1 MSEDDNDTS
10 VSTDRLDDAGAADA
24 PLLATRTIGQIEA
37 AATILSVDEPETALH
52 AWLDLTDV
60 LLARARQ
67 VRQMIESLAIEWISA
82 NGPTHFGDITY
93 TVGYPKTVRCT
104 DAVRCLGL
112 VLDACGGDLD
122 AAVAYLRSDPFKYGS
137 IRNLLGEPVYAEM
150 FKTETKPKL
159 VEGKPQK
166 ELVKIDTRFLPSSKK
181 R

>member
-1 MSEDDNDTS
+1 MSKDDNDTPA
-10 VSTDRLDDAGAADA
+10 STDRPDNVEAAEA
-24 PLLATRTIGQIEA
+24 PLLATRTISQIEA
-37 AATILSVDEPETALH
+37 AATILSVVEPETTLH

-67 VRQMIESLAIEWISA
+67 VRQMVERLAVEWISA

-93 TVGYPKTVRCT
+93 TVGFPKTVRCT

-122 AAVAYLRSDPFKYGS
+122 AAVSYLRSDPFKYGS
-137 IRNLLGEPVYAEM
+137 IRNLLGEPAYGAM

-159 VEGKPQK
+159 VEGKPQ
-166 ELVKIDTRFLPSSKK
+166 
-181 R
+181 